1 MFILAFFFLAFWTVV
16 RYRYLTTYSRLP
28 PEEHR
33 EEPKIDLFM
42 DSDTNQDSKHG
53 FTTYIEDFLSAIKVF
68 GHLERPVFH
77 ELTRQMQTYKLEQ
90 GETMSFNESKGFY
103 IVVDGTIQILTKS
116 LSDPLDSFLDHNVR
130 SIAGQNYQVLNEVKR
145 GAPISSLLSV
155 LALFAGTIKTDWRAP
170 SSTPKSGSFSF
181 NQDDYYPDLGLVEPN
196 SAPLSRSNSHSG
208 LHQTPN
214 GRDSDNSFQ
223 YSPGVSSGGRPAGAE
238 LSQFEQSMAYA
249 AEDSTIAI
257 IPHTAF
263 SRLTRKFPKS
273 AVHIIQVVMSRLSR
287 VTFQTGHNY
296 LGLTAEIYKSEI
308 ILNNQTKYELPSYL
322 RDKAINGLK
331 EAVKKLPLD
340 KAKQKLVY
348 LGKPKLGRKK
358 TAGSMPISSPSTG
371 SSSLPTSTPVNGVSQ
386 FNSRHVILTPN
397 TSHPGDLLS
406 NVPLS
411 RRESSRP
418 GMTQFASNV
427 SFTGDEETEDS
438 ALRVALTECIFKI
451 LGLENAVQ
459 KDVDLGPTIP
469 NDPSTPADSTPL
481 LTTVDAH
488 GSKYRRQSFNNVF
501 NNLTKME
508 RLVSIADEESV
519 TSSNSPVYENAQ
531 IETSQA
537 LEVILYKE
545 GSVLLEQNGESH
557 GIFYIIDGFLEV
569 GYHDKSGNYF
579 ELYTIKPGG
588 ISGFLDTAMSY
599 KSFVEVKAKTD
610 VYVGFLPREVIER
623 ISERYPIVLLSIAN
637 TLTSILSD
645 LIVTLDFGLEWVQIP
660 QGQVLFKEG
669 DESDAIYIVLNGRLR
684 SVVKQADGENVK
696 HGEYGQGDS
705 IGELEVLTVSKRP
718 YTLHAIRESEVAK
731 LPRSLFEKLARKH
744 PSITIEISRIIA
756 SRVRNRLGAPS
767 ISGYEPPGVSEFR
780 TVSIL
785 PIRSGLPVAEFGQ
798 KLTSAYRE
806 IGQNVFPINVATALH
821 YLGRHAFN
829 KLGLQKLSAHL
840 ADLEEKYETVLYI
853 ADSNVNSVWTR
864 QCISQADCILLLA
877 NSGDEPEIGEYERLL
892 VTMKTTARTEL
903 ILLHDERYIN
913 PGSTSKWLKNRI
925 WVNSHHHIQMGFS
938 HSNPET
944 PFTATGKLNRLKN
957 KMRSIQT
964 DIMNKYGNLR
974 RVPIY
979 TPSYVHKNDYY
990 RLARILSGQ
999 AVGLVLGG
1007 GGARGISHIGV
1018 LHALEES
1025 GIPIDFVGGTSIGA
1039 FVGGLY
1045 AKEYDIVPIY
1055 GRAKKFA
1062 ARISS
1067 RWRMALD
1074 LTYPATSYT
1083 TGHEFNRG
1091 IWKTFGDNQIEDF
1104 WLKYFTN
1111 TTNITHS
1118 RMEIHKAGYAWRYIR
1133 ASMSLAGLLPPIT
1146 DKGSMLLDGG
1156 YVDNLPVAEMRS
1168 QGAKY
1173 IFAVDVGSIDDT
1185 TPMCYGDSLSGIW
1198 VLFNRWNIFS
1208 RHPNVPNLAEIQA
1221 RLAYVS
1227 SVGALEKAK
1236 ATPGV
1241 IYLRPPIDNYA
1252 TLDFAKFD
1260 EIYQV
1265 GIQYGQEFLTDLKAN
1280 NKMPQIPGAIP
1291 LKGGKNSKP
1300 VMTRRNSI

>member
-1 MFILAFFFLAFWTVV
+1 MFLIFWTIV

-28 PEEHR
+28 PEDPR

-42 DSDTNQDSKHG
+42 DSDNNQDSKHG
-53 FTTYIEDFLSAIKVF
+53 FTTYIEDFLSAIKIF

-90 GETMSFNESKGFY
+90 GETMSFNDKKGFY
-103 IVVDGTIQILTKS
+103 IVVDGTIQILTKTS
-116 LSDPLDSFLDHNVR
+116 SDPLDSFIDHDVR

-155 LALFAGTIKTDWRAP
+155 LSLFANTIKPELRKK
-170 SSTPKSGSFSF
+170 SSSLKTGQFSL
-181 NQDDYYPDLGLVEPN
+181 NQNGDYPDMGLVEPN
-196 SAPLSRSNSHSG
+196 SAPLTRNNSFNV
-208 LHQTPN
+208 LLQN
-214 GRDSDNSFQ
+214 GNNIDHENSFQ
-223 YSPGVSSGGRPAGAE
+223 YSPKSAFG
-238 LSQFEQSMAYA
+238 SQTAAFEQNHFEQSMAYA

-257 IPHTAF
+257 IPYSSFH
-263 SRLTRKFPKS
+263 RLTQKFPKS
-273 AVHIIQVVMSRLSR
+273 AVHIIQVIISRLSR

-308 ILNNQTKYELPSYL
+308 LLNNQTRYELPSYL
-322 RDKAINGLK
+322 REKAINELNDT
-331 EAVKKLPLD
+331 VDKLPPD
-340 KAKQKLVY
+340 QIDQKRIY
-348 LGKPKLGRKK
+348 LSKPKLGRTKP
-358 TAGSMPISSPSTG
+358 TVSVPIA
-371 SSSLPTSTPVNGVSQ
+371 SSSNGLSSLSTTTPTNGAVP

-397 TSHPGDLLS
+397 LSHPGDLLS

-411 RRESSRP
+411 RRKSFRP
-418 GMTQFASNV
+418 GIDRLSSNV

-459 KDVDLGPTIP
+459 KEDTLSSDPV
-469 NDPSTPADSTPL
+469 NDTSTPVDSTPL

-488 GSKYRRQSFNNVF
+488 GSNYKRQSFTNVF
-501 NNLTKME
+501 SNLTKME
-508 RLVSIADEESV
+508 RSMSFGDEESV
-519 TSSNSPVYENAQ
+519 TSSNYPNFENAQ
-531 IETSQA
+531 IEASQA

-557 GIFYIIDGFLEV
+557 GVFFIIDGFLEV
-569 GYHDKSGNYF
+569 GYHDKSGNYY

-588 ISGFLDTAMSY
+588 IGGFLGTAMSY
-599 KSFVEVKAKTD
+599 KSFVEIKAKTD
-610 VYVGFLPREVIER
+610 VYVGFLSREVIER
-623 ISERYPIVLLSIAN
+623 VCERYPVVLLSIAT

-645 LIVTLDFGLEWVQIP
+645 LILTLDFGLEWVQVP

-669 DESDAIYIVLNGRLR
+669 DDPDAIYIVLNGRLR
-684 SVVKQADGENVK
+684 SVVQQSDGKNIK

-705 IGELEVLTVSKRP
+705 IGELEVLTLSKRP

-744 PSITIEISRIIA
+744 PSITIEISKIIA

-767 ISGYEPPGVSEFR
+767 ITGYEPPGISEFR
-780 TVSIL
+780 TVSII
-785 PIRSGLPVAEFGQ
+785 PIRSGLPVSEFGQ

-806 IGQNVFPINVATALH
+806 IGQNVFPINVTTVLH

-829 KLGLQKLSAHL
+829 KIGLLKLSAYL
-840 ADLEEKYETVLYI
+840 ADLEEKHQTVLYI
-853 ADSNVNSVWTR
+853 ADTNVNSVWTR
-864 QCISQADCILLLA
+864 KCISQADCILLLA
-877 NSGDEPEIGEYERLL
+877 NSGEEPEIGEYERLL

-903 ILLHDERYIN
+903 ILLHDERYIS

-925 WVNSHHHIQMGFS
+925 WVNSHHHIQMELA

-944 PFTATGKLNRLKN
+944 SFTATGQLNRLKN

-964 DIMNKYGNLR
+964 DIMNKYGYLR

-979 TPSYVHKNDYY
+979 SHSYAHKNDYC

-1018 LHALEES
+1018 VRALEEN
-1025 GIPIDFVGGTSIGA
+1025 GVPIDFVGGTSIGA

-1055 GRAKKFA
+1055 GRAKRFSG
-1062 ARISS
+1062 RISS
-1067 RWRMALD
+1067 LWRMALD

-1118 RMEIHKAGYAWRYIR
+1118 RMEIHKSGYAWRYIR

-1156 YVDNLPVAEMRS
+1156 YVDNLPVAEMRA

-1185 TPMCYGDSLSGIW
+1185 TPMRYGDSLSGLW

-1260 EIYQV
+1260 EIYEV
-1265 GIQYGQEFLTDLKAN
+1265 GIKYGHEFLSDLKEK
-1280 NKMPQIPGAIP
+1280 NKMPKIPGAIP
-1291 LKGGKNSKP
+1291 FKTGNTNKP
-1300 VMTRRNSI
+1300 AMTRRNSI